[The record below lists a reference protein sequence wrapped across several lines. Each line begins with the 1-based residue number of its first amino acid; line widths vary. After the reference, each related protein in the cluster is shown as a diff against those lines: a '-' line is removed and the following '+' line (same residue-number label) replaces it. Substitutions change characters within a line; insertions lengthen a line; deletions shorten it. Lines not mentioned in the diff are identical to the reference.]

1 MTASPPNKPSPKAPE
16 KDTFLAGIQFWLF
29 FLLTF
34 FVLGYPLPLAIVLG
48 AVGGIA
54 GGTIAGRW
62 QTQPKGNDADH
73 LAQGLDVDLYKTV
86 HQRREKH
93 YTEGRKRRQSI
104 TVQDWFKIQRR
115 RS

>member
-1 MTASPPNKPSPKAPE
+1 MTSSPPPSKPPQQ
-16 KDTFLAGIQFWLF
+16 DTFLAGIQFWLF

-62 QTQPKGNDADH
+62 QMEPKENDADH
-73 LAQGLDVDLYKTV
+73 LAKGLDIDLYQAVRKK
-86 HQRREKH
+86 RENR

-104 TVQDWFKIQRR
+104 TVQDWFKLQRR
-115 RS
+115 